1 MKVYLFQVV
10 QRNYRI
16 YNKREALKKATRNI
30 VQIPVNEVY
39 LGRVI
44 NALTKPIDT

>member
-10 QRNYRI
+10 QCNYRI
-16 YNKREALKKATRNI
+16 YKREALKKATRKI

-39 LGRVI
+39 LGRVL